1 MTWNS
6 LWYLA
11 GDGGDTVA
19 STVLGAIAVES
30 LDATIAPVLMAATI
44 AETAISGT
52 VTFEQL
58 STTITPLPLAGDVAE

>member
-1 MTWNS
+1 MAWNS

-19 STVLGAIAVES
+19 STVLGAIDSES
-30 LDATIAPVLMAATI
+30 LAATIAPATMTGTI

-58 STTITPLPLAGDVAE
+58 STTIAPLPLAGDITE

>member
-1 MTWNS
+1 MAWNS

-11 GDGGDTVA
+11 GDGGDIVA

-30 LDATIAPVLMAATI
+30 LAAIIAPATMTGTI

-58 STTITPLPLAGDVAE
+58 STTIAPLPLAGDVAE